1 MANGKIVACLFGTRD
16 ASLDVC
22 PLSPRVVK
30 APGDGQCVKFA
41 ALSPSVCQEFSVPRS
56 SRVLYFLTTGSCFAE
71 CGNFAVL
78 VDVHILPQGS
88 SKDTS
93 WFSDHEKEEV
103 CKLLEEVVASR
114 VKHYLEAPK
123 QRGQGKPMEH
133 GSSGPLFLTANSLHI
148 TAYFMKRWVNLRCA
162 LGKRY
167 RDLRV
172 FPEKFIVCVSKLDF
186 DPSAWA
192 CDSGGLQKEELSS
205 GTSEYFTESAENKK
219 IKISLSEQI
228 KRDILRKIAKRTK
241 PRRSSASKP
250 QISKDSE
257 KVYLGSADLQT
268 ENRKNDRQASLA
280 ARSDVKRRSP
290 GLLKDCTNTAESS
303 LELPVLEQRNDVNQ
317 RQPDDVHSQQKP
329 HSLEWLEASLLSEN
343 PPCSSESALPAP
355 KQSQRVTKTQ
365 AQLKTWASEEKLE
378 HFTNVS
384 SEGTPLTSINTKSNK
399 CDDNCLGPFLE
410 KTPLNSKLF
419 SKQDMTETVIDKKSL
434 TLRKNPSWPPFVSSS
449 GVQTSQNEPSIATK
463 ELPAVPTSCLELHPV
478 SSEKLSQKRKKEVE
492 NGLGKLKLRRLKK
505 SKSEILPS

>member
-1 MANGKIVACLFGTRD
+1 FFF
-16 ASLDVC
+16 
-22 PLSPRVVK
+22 
-30 APGDGQCVKFA
+30 Q
-41 ALSPSVCQEFSVPRS
+41 
-56 SRVLYFLTTGSCFAE
+56 

-103 CKLLEEVVASR
+103 CMLLEEVVASR
-114 VKHYLEAPK
+114 VKHYLEARK
-123 QRGQGKPMEH
+123 QRGQWKSMEH

-186 DPSAWA
+186 DPSAWT
-192 CDSGGLQKEELSS
+192 CENGVLVEELSN
-205 GTSEYFTESAENKK
+205 GMSEYFTESAENKK
-219 IKISLSEQI
+219 LKTSLSEQI
-228 KRDILRKIAKRTK
+228 KQDILKKIVKRTK

-250 QISKDSE
+250 QISKDSK
-257 KVYLGSADLQT
+257 KVYLGSADSQT
-268 ENRKNDRQASLA
+268 ENRKNECQTSPS

-303 LELPVLEQRNDVNQ
+303 LELPALEQRNDVNQ
-317 RQPDDVHSQQKP
+317 RQPDDVRSQQKP

-355 KQSQRVTKTQ
+355 KQSQGVTKTQ
-365 AQLKTWASEEKLE
+365 AQLKTCASQEESE
-378 HFTNVS
+378 HFRKVS
-384 SEGTPLTSINTKSNK
+384 SEGTPLTSVSTEMSK

-410 KTPLNSKLF
+410 EKTPLNSRLF
-419 SKQDMTETVIDKKSL
+419 SKQDMTETVADKKSL
-434 TLRKNPSWPPFVSSS
+434 TLGKNPSWSLSESNS
-449 GVQTSQNEPSIATK
+449 GVQMSQKEPRTATE
-463 ELPAVPTSCLELHPV
+463 ELPAVPLSCLELHPM

-505 SKSEILPS
+505 

>member
-1 MANGKIVACLFGTRD
+1 FFF
-16 ASLDVC
+16 
-22 PLSPRVVK
+22 
-30 APGDGQCVKFA
+30 Q
-41 ALSPSVCQEFSVPRS
+41 
-56 SRVLYFLTTGSCFAE
+56 

-123 QRGQGKPMEH
+123 QRGQWKPTEQ

-162 LGKRY
+162 LGKHY
-167 RDLRV
+167 RELRV

-186 DPSAWA
+186 DPSAWT
-192 CDSGGLQKEELSS
+192 CDSGGLKEELSN

-219 IKISLSEQI
+219 LKISLSEQI
-228 KRDILRKIAKRTK
+228 KQDILRKIVKRTK

-250 QISKDSE
+250 QISKDSK
-257 KVYLGSADLQT
+257 KVYLGWADSQT
-268 ENRKNDRQASLA
+268 ENRNSDCETSLS
-280 ARSDVKRRSP
+280 ARSAVKRRSP

-303 LELPVLEQRNDVNQ
+303 LGLPVLEQRKDVHQ
-317 RQPDDVHSQQKP
+317 RQPEEVHSQHKP
-329 HSLEWLEASLLSEN
+329 HSLERPEARLLRES
-343 PPCSSESALPAP
+343 PPCSSESAPPAP
-355 KQSQRVTKTQ
+355 KQSQRVTRAQ
-365 AQLKTWASEEKLE
+365 AQLKTCGSQEKLE
-378 HFTNVS
+378 QFTKVS
-384 SEGTPLTSINTKSNK
+384 SEGSPLTSINTEMSE

-410 KTPLNSKLF
+410 EMTPLNSRLF
-419 SKQDMTETVIDKKSL
+419 SKQDVIETVVDKKSL
-434 TLRKNPSWPPFVSSS
+434 TLRKNPSWSLFVSSS
-449 GVQTSQNEPSIATK
+449 GVQTSQNEPSTAPE

-478 SSEKLSQKRKKEVE
+478 PSEKLSQKRKKEVE

-505 SKSEILPS
+505 S

>member
-1 MANGKIVACLFGTRD
+1 FFF
-16 ASLDVC
+16 
-22 PLSPRVVK
+22 
-30 APGDGQCVKFA
+30 Q
-41 ALSPSVCQEFSVPRS
+41 
-56 SRVLYFLTTGSCFAE
+56 

-88 SKDTS
+88 NKDTS

-123 QRGQGKPMEH
+123 QRGQGKPMEQ

-148 TAYFMKRWVNLRCA
+148 TAYFMKRWVNLRVA

-167 RDLRV
+167 RELRV

-186 DPSAWA
+186 DPSAWT
-192 CDSGGLQKEELSS
+192 CDNGGLEEELSN

-219 IKISLSEQI
+219 PKISLSEQI
-228 KRDILRKIAKRTK
+228 KRDILRKIVKRTK

-250 QISKDSE
+250 QISKDSK
-257 KVYLGSADLQT
+257 KVYLGCADSQT
-268 ENRKNDRQASLA
+268 ENRKSDCETSLS
-280 ARSDVKRRSP
+280 ARSAAKRRSP

-303 LELPVLEQRNDVNQ
+303 LGLPVLEQRNDGNQ
-317 RQPDDVHSQQKP
+317 RQPGEAHSQHKA
-329 HSLEWLEASLLSEN
+329 HSLQWSEASLLSES

-355 KQSQRVTKTQ
+355 KQRVARTQ
-365 AQLKTWASEEKLE
+365 AQLETWASGEKLE
-378 HFTNVS
+378 HFTKVS
-384 SEGTPLTSINTKSNK
+384 SEGTPSTSVNTEMSE
-399 CDDNCLGPFLE
+399 CDGNCLGPFLE
-410 KTPLNSKLF
+410 EKTPLNSRLF
-419 SKQDMTETVIDKKSL
+419 LKQDMTKTVVDKKL
-434 TLRKNPSWPPFVSSS
+434 TLRKNPSWSLVSNS
-449 GVQTSQNEPSIATK
+449 GVQTSQNEPGTAPE
-463 ELPAVPTSCLELHPV
+463 ELPAVPTPCLELHPV

-505 SKSEILPS
+505 S

>member
-1 MANGKIVACLFGTRD
+1 
-16 ASLDVC
+16 S
-22 PLSPRVVK
+22 
-30 APGDGQCVKFA
+30 
-41 ALSPSVCQEFSVPRS
+41 
-56 SRVLYFLTTGSCFAE
+56 
-71 CGNFAVL
+71 VL

-114 VKHYLEAPK
+114 VKHYLETRK

-186 DPSAWA
+186 DPSAWM
-192 CDSGGLQKEELSS
+192 CENGGLVEELSN

-219 IKISLSEQI
+219 LKISLSEQI
-228 KRDILRKIAKRTK
+228 KQDILRKIVKRTK

-250 QISKDSE
+250 QISKDSK

-268 ENRKNDRQASLA
+268 ENRKNDCQASLG
-280 ARSDVKRRSP
+280 ARSAVQRRSP

-303 LELPVLEQRNDVNQ
+303 LELPVLEQRSDVNQ

-329 HSLEWLEASLLSEN
+329 HSLQWLEASLLSEN

-355 KQSQRVTKTQ
+355 KQSRRVTKTQ
-365 AQLKTWASEEKLE
+365 AQLKTCGSEEKLE
-378 HFTNVS
+378 HFTDVS
-384 SEGTPLTSINTKSNK
+384 SEGTPLTSINTEMSK
-399 CDDNCLGPFLE
+399 CDDNCLGPLLE
-410 KTPLNSKLF
+410 KTPLNSSLF
-419 SKQDMTETVIDKKSL
+419 SKQDMTKTVVDKKSL
-434 TLRKNPSWPPFVSSS
+434 TLRKNPSRSLSVSNSE
-449 GVQTSQNEPSIATK
+449 VQTSQNEPRTATE
-463 ELPAVPTSCLELHPV
+463 ELPAVPTSCLELHPM

-505 SKSEILPS
+505 

>member
-1 MANGKIVACLFGTRD
+1 M
-16 ASLDVC
+16 SY
-22 PLSPRVVK
+22 
-30 APGDGQCVKFA
+30 
-41 ALSPSVCQEFSVPRS
+41 S
-56 SRVLYFLTTGSCFAE
+56 STCFFFFFFFFQ

-123 QRGQGKPMEH
+123 QRGQWKPMEQ

-167 RDLRV
+167 HELRV

-186 DPSAWA
+186 DPSAWT
-192 CDSGGLQKEELSS
+192 CDSGELKEELSN

-219 IKISLSEQI
+219 LKISLSEQI
-228 KRDILRKIAKRTK
+228 KQDILRKIMKRTK

-250 QISKDSE
+250 QISKDSK
-257 KVYLGSADLQT
+257 KVYLGWADSQT
-268 ENRKNDRQASLA
+268 ENRDGDCEPSLS
-280 ARSDVKRRSP
+280 ARCAVKRRSP

-303 LELPVLEQRNDVNQ
+303 LGLPVLEQRKDVHQ
-317 RQPDDVHSQQKP
+317 GQPEEVHSQHKP
-329 HSLEWLEASLLSEN
+329 RSLEQPEARLLSES
-343 PPCSSESALPAP
+343 PPCGSESAPPAP
-355 KQSQRVTKTQ
+355 KQSQRVTRAQ
-365 AQLKTWASEEKLE
+365 AQLQTCGSQEELE
-378 HFTNVS
+378 HFTKVS
-384 SEGTPLTSINTKSNK
+384 SEGTPLTSINTEMSEREE
-399 CDDNCLGPFLE
+399 NCLGPFRE
-410 KTPLNSKLF
+410 ETAPLNSRLF
-419 SKQDMTETVIDKKSL
+419 SKQDVTETMVDKKSL
-434 TLRKNPSWPPFVSSS
+434 TLRKNPSRSLFVSSS
-449 GVQTSQNEPSIATK
+449 GVQTSQNEPSTAPE

-492 NGLGKLKLRRLKK
+492 NGLRKLKLRRLKK
-505 SKSEILPS
+505 SKSEILP

>member
-1 MANGKIVACLFGTRD
+1 F
-16 ASLDVC
+16 
-22 PLSPRVVK
+22 
-30 APGDGQCVKFA
+30 Q
-41 ALSPSVCQEFSVPRS
+41 
-56 SRVLYFLTTGSCFAE
+56 

-123 QRGQGKPMEH
+123 QRGQWKPMEH

-167 RDLRV
+167 RELRV

-186 DPSAWA
+186 DPSAWT
-192 CDSGGLQKEELSS
+192 CDNGGLVEELSN
-205 GTSEYFTESAENKK
+205 GTSEYFTASAENKK
-219 IKISLSEQI
+219 LKIRLSEQI
-228 KRDILRKIAKRTK
+228 KQDILRKIVKRTK

-250 QISKDSE
+250 QISKDSK

-268 ENRKNDRQASLA
+268 ENRKNQTSLG

-303 LELPVLEQRNDVNQ
+303 LELPVLEQRSDVNQ
-317 RQPDDVHSQQKP
+317 RQPDDVCSQHKP
-329 HSLEWLEASLLSEN
+329 HSLEWLEATLLSEN

-365 AQLKTWASEEKLE
+365 TQLKTRGSEEKLE
-378 HFTNVS
+378 HFTKVS
-384 SEGTPLTSINTKSNK
+384 SEGTPLISINTEVSK
-399 CDDNCLGPFLE
+399 CDDNCLGSFLE
-410 KTPLNSKLF
+410 KAPLNSRLF
-419 SKQDMTETVIDKKSL
+419 SKQDVTKTLVDKKSL
-434 TLRKNPSWPPFVSSS
+434 TLRKNPSWSLFVSNN
-449 GVQTSQNEPSIATK
+449 GVQTSQNEPSTATE
-463 ELPAVPTSCLELHPV
+463 ELPAVPTSCVELHPV
-478 SSEKLSQKRKKEVE
+478 SSEQLSQKRKKEVE

-505 SKSEILPS
+505 P

>member
-1 MANGKIVACLFGTRD
+1 
-16 ASLDVC
+16 
-22 PLSPRVVK
+22 
-30 APGDGQCVKFA
+30 FA
-41 ALSPSVCQEFSVPRS
+41 FQ
-56 SRVLYFLTTGSCFAE
+56 

-162 LGKRY
+162 LGKHY
-167 RDLRV
+167 RELRV

-186 DPSAWA
+186 DPSAWT
-192 CDSGGLQKEELSS
+192 CDNGVLVEELSS
-205 GTSEYFTESAENKK
+205 GPSEYFTESAENKK
-219 IKISLSEQI
+219 LKISLREQI
-228 KRDILRKIAKRTK
+228 KQDILKKIAKRTK
-241 PRRSSASKP
+241 PRRRSASKP
-250 QISKDSE
+250 QISKDSK
-257 KVYLGSADLQT
+257 KVYLGSADSQT
-268 ENRKNDRQASLA
+268 ENRKNDCQRSLS

-303 LELPVLEQRNDVNQ
+303 LELPVLEQRNDVDQ
-317 RQPDDVHSQQKP
+317 RQPDDVRSQQKP

-355 KQSQRVTKTQ
+355 KRSQRVTKTR
-365 AQLKTWASEEKLE
+365 AQLNTCGSEKNLE
-378 HFTNVS
+378 HFTKVS
-384 SEGTPLTSINTKSNK
+384 SEGTPLTSINTERSK

-410 KTPLNSKLF
+410 EKTPLNSRLF
-419 SKQDMTETVIDKKSL
+419 LKQDMTKTVADKKSL
-434 TLRKNPSWPPFVSSS
+434 TLRKNPSWSLCVSNS
-449 GVQTSQNEPSIATK
+449 GVQTSQNEPSTATE

-478 SSEKLSQKRKKEVE
+478 PSEKLSQKRKKEVE

-505 SKSEILPS
+505 

>member
-1 MANGKIVACLFGTRD
+1 L
-16 ASLDVC
+16 L
-22 PLSPRVVK
+22 
-30 APGDGQCVKFA
+30 Q
-41 ALSPSVCQEFSVPRS
+41 
-56 SRVLYFLTTGSCFAE
+56 

-114 VKHYLEAPK
+114 VKQYLEAPK
-123 QRGQGKPMEH
+123 QRGQGKPMGH

-162 LGKRY
+162 LGKHY
-167 RDLRV
+167 RELRV

-186 DPSAWA
+186 DPSAWM
-192 CDSGGLQKEELSS
+192 CDSGGLVEELSN

-219 IKISLSEQI
+219 LKISLSEQI
-228 KRDILRKIAKRTK
+228 KQDILRKIVKRTK

-250 QISKDSE
+250 QISKDS
-257 KVYLGSADLQT
+257 KQVYLGSGDLQT
-268 ENRKNDRQASLA
+268 ENRKNECQTSLG

-303 LELPVLEQRNDVNQ
+303 LELPVLEQRHDVNQ
-317 RQPDDVHSQQKP
+317 RQPDDVLSQQKP
-329 HSLEWLEASLLSEN
+329 HSLEWLEASLLREN

-355 KQSQRVTKTQ
+355 KQRQRVTKTQ
-365 AQLKTWASEEKLE
+365 AQLKTCGSEEKLE

-384 SEGTPLTSINTKSNK
+384 SEGIPLTSITTEMSK
-399 CDDNCLGPFLE
+399 CDDKSLGPLLEE
-410 KTPLNSKLF
+410 KTPINSRLF
-419 SKQDMTETVIDKKSL
+419 SNQDVTKAVVDKKSL
-434 TLRKNPSWPPFVSSS
+434 TLGKDPSWSLFVTNS
-449 GVQTSQNEPSIATK
+449 GVQTSKNEASRATE
-463 ELPAVPTSCLELHPV
+463 ELPAVPTSCLELYPV

-505 SKSEILPS
+505 

>member
-1 MANGKIVACLFGTRD
+1 MASN
-16 ASLDVC
+16 
-22 PLSPRVVK
+22 
-30 APGDGQCVKFA
+30 KF
-41 ALSPSVCQEFSVPRS
+41 VIK
-56 SRVLYFLTTGSCFAE
+56 

-88 SKDTS
+88 SRDTS

-103 CKLLEEVVASR
+103 CKLLEEAVASR
-114 VKHYLEAPK
+114 VKHYLEARK
-123 QRGQGKPMEH
+123 QRGQRKPTEH

-167 RDLRV
+167 RELRV

-186 DPSAWA
+186 DPSAWT
-192 CDSGGLQKEELSS
+192 CDSGELKEELSN

-219 IKISLSEQI
+219 LKISLSEQI
-228 KRDILRKIAKRTK
+228 KQDILRKIVKRTK

-250 QISKDSE
+250 QISKDSK
-257 KVYLGSADLQT
+257 KVYLGSADSQT
-268 ENRKNDRQASLA
+268 ENRKNDCQTFLS

-303 LELPVLEQRNDVNQ
+303 LELPVLEQRNDVNR

-329 HSLEWLEASLLSEN
+329 HPLEWLEANLLSEN

-365 AQLKTWASEEKLE
+365 AQMKTCGSEEKLE
-378 HFTNVS
+378 HFTKVS
-384 SEGTPLTSINTKSNK
+384 SERTPLASINTEMSK
-399 CDDNCLGPFLE
+399 CDDNCLDPFLEE
-410 KTPLNSKLF
+410 KTPLNSRLF
-419 SKQDMTETVIDKKSL
+419 SKQDMTKTVIDKKSL
-434 TLRKNPSWPPFVSSS
+434 TLRKSPSQSLFVSNN
-449 GVQTSQNEPSIATK
+449 GVQTSQDEPSTATE
-463 ELPAVPTSCLELHPV
+463 ELPAVPTTCVEMHPM

-505 SKSEILPS
+505 SKSEILP

>member
-1 MANGKIVACLFGTRD
+1 FFF
-16 ASLDVC
+16 
-22 PLSPRVVK
+22 
-30 APGDGQCVKFA
+30 Q
-41 ALSPSVCQEFSVPRS
+41 
-56 SRVLYFLTTGSCFAE
+56 

-114 VKHYLEAPK
+114 VEHYLAARK

-167 RDLRV
+167 RELRV

-186 DPSAWA
+186 DPSAWT
-192 CDSGGLQKEELSS
+192 CDNGVLVEELSN

-219 IKISLSEQI
+219 LKIRLSEQI
-228 KRDILRKIAKRTK
+228 KQDILKKIAKRTK
-241 PRRSSASKP
+241 LRRSSASKP
-250 QISKDSE
+250 QISKDSK

-268 ENRKNDRQASLA
+268 ENRKNDCQTSPS

-303 LELPVLEQRNDVNQ
+303 LELPALEQRNDVNQ
-317 RQPDDVHSQQKP
+317 RQPDDVRSQQKP

-355 KQSQRVTKTQ
+355 KQRVTKTQ
-365 AQLKTWASEEKLE
+365 AQLKTCGSEEKLE
-378 HFTNVS
+378 HFTKVS
-384 SEGTPLTSINTKSNK
+384 SERTPLTSINTEISK

-410 KTPLNSKLF
+410 EKTPLNSRLF
-419 SKQDMTETVIDKKSL
+419 SKQDMTKTVADKKSL
-434 TLRKNPSWPPFVSSS
+434 TLRKNPSWSLSVSNSA
-449 GVQTSQNEPSIATK
+449 VQTSQNEPSTATE
-463 ELPAVPTSCLELHPV
+463 ELPAVSTSLELHPV

-492 NGLGKLKLRRLKK
+492 NGLRKLKLRRLKK
-505 SKSEILPS
+505 P